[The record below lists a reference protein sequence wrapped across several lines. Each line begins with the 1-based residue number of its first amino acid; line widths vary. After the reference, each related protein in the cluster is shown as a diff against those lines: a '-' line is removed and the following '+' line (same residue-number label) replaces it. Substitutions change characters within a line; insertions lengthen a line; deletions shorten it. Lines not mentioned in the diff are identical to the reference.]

1 MDNAA
6 DAWELPLPMRS
17 TLLAWIAAVLV
28 VLFAHAARAADDDPL
43 AAAEA
48 RFHAGES
55 NEEHGA
61 YPEALTDYRAVMDAV
76 PGSRWAV
83 RASDRIEWI
92 RSRSEGDFA
101 PLRRLEQVRRD
112 PDLAADPGAIDALA
126 RDAEGFPP
134 GLVRMEARM
143 LVAEAW
149 LGRMH
154 RPTDAIRE
162 LELVRDDP
170 KTDALTSRLAERE
183 LVDAYVAEGRI
194 DEAVAEATKRPAR
207 LDPKFVRQVKQLV
220 RRRAVNRFATIVL
233 AAFGVLSIVGLA
245 RAGRKRTLGQAWSA
259 LRELAPPALGFVA
272 FVAIAGGLLASQ
284 YESGNATPFFLLGA
298 AVLPLV
304 LVARAWG
311 AVGSQTRL
319 ARMGR
324 ALLCA
329 VTVVAMA
336 FVLLEKA
343 YPEYLVGFGL

>member
-1 MDNAA
+1 
-6 DAWELPLPMRS
+6 MRS

-28 VLFAHAARAADDDPL
+28 ALFAHAAQAADDDPL

-55 NEEHGA
+55 NEEHAA

-154 RPTDAIRE
+154 RTADAIRE

-170 KTDALTSRLAERE
+170 KTDPLTSRLAERE
-183 LVDAYVAEGRI
+183 LVDAYVGEGRI
-194 DEAVAEATKRPAR
+194 DEAIAEASKHSAR
-207 LDPKFVRQVKQLV
+207 LDPKFVRQVKRLV
-220 RRRAVNRFATIVL
+220 LRRAVQRSALIVL
-233 AAFGVLSIVGLA
+233 AAFAVFAVLALV

-259 LRELAPPALGFVA
+259 LRELAPAALGFVA
-272 FVAIAGGLLASQ
+272 FVAIAGGVLASQ
-284 YESGNATPFFLLGA
+284 YESGNATPFLLFGA
-298 AVLPLV
+298 TVLPLV
-304 LVARAWG
+304 LLARAWG
-311 AVGSQTRL
+311 AVGSQTRA
-319 ARMGR
+319 ARLGR
-324 ALLCA
+324 SLLCA
-329 VTVVAMA
+329 ATVMAAA
-336 FVLLEKA
+336 FVLLERV
-343 YPEYLVGFGL
+343 YPDYLAGFGL

>member
-1 MDNAA
+1 
-6 DAWELPLPMRS
+6 MRS

>member
-1 MDNAA
+1 
-6 DAWELPLPMRS
+6 MRS
-17 TLLAWIAAVLV
+17 ALLAWVVTLLV
-28 VLFAHAARAADDDPL
+28 ALFARTARAADDEPV
-43 AAAEA
+43 ASAEA

-55 NEEHGA
+55 NEERGA
-61 YPEALTDYRAVMDAV
+61 YPEALTEYRAVMDAA

-101 PLRRLEQVRRD
+101 PLRRLQQVRRD
-112 PDLAADPGAIDALA
+112 PDLASDPGAIDALA
-126 RDAEGFPP
+126 RDAEAFPP
-134 GLVRMEARM
+134 GLVRVEARM

-154 RPTDAIRE
+154 RPADAIRE

-170 KTDALTSRLAERE
+170 KTDPLTTRLAERE
-183 LVDAYVAEGRI
+183 LVDAYIGEGRI
-194 DEAVAEATKRPAR
+194 DEAIAEATKHSAR
-207 LDPKFVRQVKQLV
+207 LDPKFVRQVKRLAL
-220 RRRAVNRFATIVL
+220 RRAVQRFAWIVL
-233 AAFGVLSIVGLA
+233 AAFGVLSVVALV
-245 RAGRKRTLGQAWSA
+245 RAGRKRVLGQAWSA
-259 LRELAPPALGFVA
+259 LRELGPAALGFVA

-284 YESGNATPFFLLGA
+284 YESGNATPFLLLGA

-311 AVGSQTRL
+311 AVGSQTL
-319 ARMGR
+319 TARVGR

-329 VTVVAMA
+329 VTVVATA
-336 FVLLEKA
+336 FVLLAKV

>member
-1 MDNAA
+1 
-6 DAWELPLPMRS
+6 MRS
-17 TLLAWIAAVLV
+17 ALLAWIVAVLV
-28 VLFAHAARAADDDPL
+28 ALFARAASAADEDPI
-43 AAAEA
+43 AAAEG
-48 RFHAGES
+48 RFHAGET

-61 YPEALTDYRAVMDAV
+61 YPEALTEYRAAMDAG

-101 PLRRLEQVRRD
+101 PLRRLQQVRHD
-112 PDLAADPGAIDALA
+112 PDLANDPGAVDALA

-149 LGRMH
+149 LGRMR
-154 RPTDAIRE
+154 RPADAIHE
-162 LELVRDDP
+162 LVLVRDDP
-170 KTDALTSRLAERE
+170 RTDPLTSRVAERQ
-183 LVDAYVAEGRI
+183 LVDAYVGEGRI
-194 DEAVAEATKRPAR
+194 DEAIAEATKYSSR
-207 LDPKFVRQVKQLV
+207 LDPKFVRQVKRLV
-220 RRRAVNRFATIVL
+220 LRRAVQRFAAIVL
-233 AAFGVLSIVGLA
+233 AAFGVFSVVALV
-245 RAGRKRTLGQAWSA
+245 RAGRQRALGQAWSA
-259 LRELAPPALGFVA
+259 LRELAPAAIGFVA
-272 FVAIAGGLLASQ
+272 FVAVAGGVLASE

-311 AVGSQTRL
+311 AVGSQTRA
-319 ARMGR
+319 ARLGR

-329 VTVVAMA
+329 ATVLAAA
-336 FVLLEKA
+336 FVLLDKA

>member
-1 MDNAA
+1 
-6 DAWELPLPMRS
+6 MRS
-17 TLLAWIAAVLV
+17 ILLAWLV
-28 VLFAHAARAADDDPL
+28 TGLVALFARTAWAAGDDPL
-43 AAAEA
+43 APAEA

-61 YPEALTDYRAVMDAV
+61 YPEALTVYRAVMDAD

-83 RASDRIEWI
+83 RAGDRIEWI
-92 RSRSEGDFA
+92 RSRSEEDFA

-112 PDLAADPGAIDALA
+112 PDLASDPGAIDALA
-126 RDAEGFPP
+126 RDAESFPP
-134 GLVRMEARM
+134 GMVRVEARM

-154 RPTDAIRE
+154 RPADAIRE
-162 LELVRDDP
+162 LVLVRDDP
-170 KTDALTSRLAERE
+170 KTDPLTSRLAERE

-194 DEAVAEATKRPAR
+194 DEAVAEASTHSSR

-220 RRRAVNRFATIVL
+220 LRRAVERFASIVL
-233 AAFGVLSIVGLA
+233 AAFAVLSIVGLV
-245 RAGRKRTLGQAWSA
+245 RAGRQRALSQAWSA

-272 FVAIAGGLLASQ
+272 FVAIAGGVLASQ
-284 YESGNATPFFLLGA
+284 YESGNATPFLLLGL

-304 LVARAWG
+304 LLARAWG
-311 AVGSQTRL
+311 AVGSQTRA

-329 VTVVAMA
+329 ATVIAAA
-336 FVLLEKA
+336 FVLLDRV
-343 YPEYLVGFGL
+343 YPEYLPGFGL

>member
-6 DAWELPLPMRS
+6 DAWELPDPMRS

-28 VLFAHAARAADDDPL
+28 ALFAHAARAADEDPL
-43 AAAEA
+43 ASAEA

-154 RPTDAIRE
+154 RRADAIRE
-162 LELVRDDP
+162 LVLVRDDP
-170 KTDALTSRLAERE
+170 KTDPLTSRLAERA
-183 LVDAYVAEGRI
+183 LIDAYVSDGRI
-194 DEAVAEATKRPAR
+194 DEAIAEASQRSAR
-207 LDPKFVRQVKQLV
+207 LDPKFVRQVKRLAL
-220 RRRAVNRFATIVL
+220 RRMVNRFAAVVL
-233 AAFGVLSIVGLA
+233 VAFGVFAIVGLV

-259 LRELAPPALGFVA
+259 LRELAPAALGFVA

-311 AVGSQTRL
+311 AVGSQTRA

-329 VTVVAMA
+329 VTVMATA
-336 FVLLEKA
+336 FVLLEKV